1 MTRDEIIERCEE
13 LAEECER
20 LARQAERAFSF
31 PMGQAVYNAEANLCD
46 AAEMARHMT
55 RGGKR

>member
-1 MTRDEIIERCEE
+1 MRQAEIIERCEE

-31 PMGQAVYNAEANLCD
+31 PMGQAIYNAEANLRD
-46 AAEMARHMT
+46 AVAMANNIRA
-55 RGGKR
+55 K

>member
-46 AAEMARHMT
+46 AAQMARHM
-55 RGGKR
+55 RGGKK

>member
-1 MTRDEIIERCEE
+1 MTKTEIIERCEE

-20 LARQAERAFSF
+20 LARHAERVSF

-46 AAEMARHMT
+46 AAQMARHMK
-55 RGGKR
+55 GGKR